1 MRLDR
6 WILLLL
12 VASLGAGC
20 AGYRLGPTG
29 GQTAGA
35 RSIQINPIANQTVEP
50 RLGEAL
56 TAALRKQFQRDATF
70 QLATRGDG
78 DVIVTGVVNGY
89 HRREL
94 SLLPDDVLTA
104 KDYRVSLT
112 ARITVRERTSGKVLL
127 DQPVTGQTMLRVG
140 SDLASA
146 ERQALPLLAEDL
158 AKQIVALVA
167 EGSW

>member
-1 MRLDR
+1 MRSNW
-6 WILLLL
+6 WICLCLCAGLL
-12 VASLGAGC
+12 AGC
-20 AGYRLGPTG
+20 AGYQLGPTG

-35 RSIQINPIANQTVEP
+35 RSIQINPMDNRTLEP
-50 RLGEAL
+50 RLGEAV

-78 DVIVTGVVNGY
+78 DVLVTGVVTRY
-89 HRREL
+89 ERREL

-104 KDYRVSLT
+104 KDFRVIMT
-112 ARITVRERTSGKVLL
+112 AQMTVRERGSGKILL

-140 SDLASA
+140 DDLASA

-158 AKQIVALVA
+158 AKNVVALVA
-167 EGSW
+167 DGRW